1 MKKLLLFVLVIIG
14 LTIITGT
21 VALASDGSNAGAP
34 EFYTWAML
42 ATSGG
47 CLLATLGVTQF
58 VKPIWPQ
65 KIPTQY
71 LSYLIALI
79 VLLLANVFM
88 GTFSLDTAV
97 ISVFNA
103 VVIALAANGAFNN
116 GREMKD
122 KILNT
127 GGDPEVD

>member
-1 MKKLLLFVLVIIG
+1 MKKILLFVLVIIG

-21 VALASDGSNAGAP
+21 IALASDGSNAGAP

-58 VKPIWPQ
+58 VKKIWPQ
-65 KIPTQY
+65 KIPKQY

-88 GTFSLDTAV
+88 GQRFHLIRRLLVCS
-97 ISVFNA
+97 NA
-103 VVIALAANGAFNN
+103 VSNSASCKRALTTEG
-116 GREMKD
+116 MKD